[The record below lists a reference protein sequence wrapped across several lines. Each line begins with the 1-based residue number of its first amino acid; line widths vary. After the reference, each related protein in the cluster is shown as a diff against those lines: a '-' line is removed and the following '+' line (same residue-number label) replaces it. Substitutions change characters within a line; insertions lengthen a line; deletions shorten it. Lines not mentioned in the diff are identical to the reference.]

1 MFGKN
6 KKNAISPVEEMEK
19 FYLNQFLNS
28 PKTQPQGA
36 NRMNQGPGMFN
47 VGQPHNFN
55 SNSQPGLGGNTFPSN
70 PPFNNFNTQP
80 PTNQPYNNFNPQSL
94 PNQPYNNFNPQSLP
108 NQPYNNFNPQSLPN
122 QLYNNFNPQSLP
134 NQPYNNFNP
143 QSPTNQPYNNF
154 NNQSSPNQPYNN
166 FNPQALPNQSY
177 NNFNPQSSPNQPF
190 NNFNNQA
197 LPNQSYNNFN
207 PQPSSNPSSFPRQ
220 SNEMTSLI
228 EPSLEDLGHEP
239 GTSNYSESILVDD
252 ELYNR
257 VDNINIRLR
266 KVESYL
272 GFRPD
277 HTI

>member
-94 PNQPYNNFNPQSLP
+94 PNQPYNNFNPQPLP
-108 NQPYNNFNPQSLPN
+108 NQPYNNFNPQP
-122 QLYNNFNPQSLP
+122 LP

-143 QSPTNQPYNNF
+143 QP
-154 NNQSSPNQPYNN
+154 
-166 FNPQALPNQSY
+166 LPN
-177 NNFNPQSSPNQPF
+177 
-190 NNFNNQA
+190 
-197 LPNQSYNNFN
+197 
-207 PQPSSNPSSFPRQ
+207 PSLFPRQ
-220 SNEMTSLI
+220 SDEMTSLI

-239 GTSNYSESILVDD
+239 KTDPIPVND
-252 ELYNR
+252 EVYNR

-272 GFRPD
+272 GLRPD